1 MWYFQG
7 FGRQSTA
14 GMEAKQDMHTW
25 LLVSARITWAN
36 LGNLISTGVALTFA
50 SFAVGR
56 VGDIIYQRYKTKHN
70 GENPPPERRLD
81 IQVYAYAL
89 TALGKVMFGWFVS
102 NHFHPAA
109 GLVAAALGKSCF
121 YGCSLDVL
129 LIILTL
135 QPRQEQG

>member
-25 LLVSARITWAN
+25 LLVSARVTWAN
-36 LGNLISTGVALTFA
+36 LGNLISTGVALTIA

-89 TALGKVMFGWFVS
+89 TAVGKIMFGWFVS
-102 NHFHPAA
+102 KQFHPAA
-109 GLVAAALGKSCF
+109 GLLAAALGKSCF
-121 YGCSLDVL
+121 HSRSLDVL
-129 LIILTL
+129 LIMFTL
-135 QPRQEQG
+135 QPRQEQE